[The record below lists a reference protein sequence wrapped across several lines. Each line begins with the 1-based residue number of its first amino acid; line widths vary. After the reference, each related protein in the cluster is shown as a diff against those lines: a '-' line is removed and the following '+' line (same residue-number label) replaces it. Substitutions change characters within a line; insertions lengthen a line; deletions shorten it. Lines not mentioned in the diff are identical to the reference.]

1 MRSWEDLRAKL
12 GFDGNKTYYWKQII
26 HAIPCAWKEMFLEY
40 GSNISDL
47 TINEYHLI
55 KKHQLYCLEKVN
67 NRELYTM
74 KVTPKVKKSTA
85 QTYLEKHFQNL
96 KLKWKDIYIYIPYL
110 DVQQLIQIFAYY
122 SINHYIIFYILTKCF
137 TNLEKRYPHFSLFT

>member
-1 MRSWEDLRAKL
+1 
-12 GFDGNKTYYWKQII
+12 
-26 HAIPCAWKEMFLEY
+26 MFLEY

-96 KLKWKDIYIYIPYL
+96 KLKWKDIYIYTLPRRTT
-110 DVQQLIQIFAYY
+110 
-122 SINHYIIFYILTKCF
+122 INTKLCIL
-137 TNLEKRYPHFSLFT
+137 